1 MIVTRI
7 NAGNVY
13 EVQTSNILHLFS
25 IFLLICSYYVT
36 DMNKKLEFG
45 LLLVLIL
52 LKIKFV
58 QQAKISLPKSE

>member
-1 MIVTRI
+1 M
-7 NAGNVY
+7 
-13 EVQTSNILHLFS
+13 
-25 IFLLICSYYVT
+25 CSYYIT